1 MIRKN
6 LLLGLLALLCLTAV
20 ACKSTQ
26 EDTPQPSIEQSTAQ
40 IRMHGTPGTQIF
52 INNKEYALGSD
63 GNLFLQADQIPENTA
78 GKDKLEIKA
87 WLGGLEE
94 LLINQASLSEVKAF
108 TFEGELNA
116 GTPLRLELSA
126 LTAVEAL
133 WIRGKSQIAALDLS
147 PLKELTDL
155 SFGGRSGGPVP
166 IHRVKLPAAN
176 KIRWIE
182 LFAPLSDED
191 LDLAN
196 FPALEG
202 GELGYTRFTTV
213 AFPNSPKLESLVVGY
228 PEVEQ
233 LAYKFTTN
241 PKLRGL
247 NLWGDQKI
255 SSLTV
260 QGAPEFEPYI
270 PSEVSIQALAI
281 QDIPKDKIV
290 SLLENLKQRDRLESV
305 TLPGYGFRAGE
316 APLLGFPN
324 LKTVHL

>member
-1 MIRKN
+1 MIRRTY
-6 LLLGLLALLCLTAV
+6 LLGLLALLCLTAV
-20 ACKSTQ
+20 ACKSKQ
-26 EDTPQPSIEQSTAQ
+26 EDAPQMSIEQSTAQ
-40 IRMHGTPGTQIF
+40 IRMHGTPGGQVF
-52 INNKEYALGSD
+52 INGKEYALGSD
-63 GNLFLQADQIPENTA
+63 GNLFLQADQLPENTA
-78 GKDKLEIKA
+78 GKDKLTITA
-87 WLGGLEE
+87 WVDDLEE
-94 LLINQASLSEVKAF
+94 LLINQASLPGIKSLE
-108 TFEGELNA
+108 FESSLISDK
-116 GTPLRLELSA
+116 PLRLELSG
-126 LTAVEAL
+126 LTALESL
-133 WIRGKSQIAALDLS
+133 WIRGKSQIPALDLS
-147 PLKELTDL
+147 ALKKLESL

-166 IHRVKLPAAN
+166 IHRVKLPAGN

-182 LFAPLSDED
+182 LFAPLTDED

-202 GELGYTRFTTV
+202 GELGYTRFTTI

-233 LAYKFTTN
+233 LVYKFTAN

-260 QGAPEFEPYI
+260 QGAPEFEPHI
-270 PSEVSIQALAI
+270 PSEVSVRALAI
-281 QDIPKDKIV
+281 QDIPKDKV
-290 SLLENLKQRDRLESV
+290 VRLLDQLKQRDALESV

-316 APLLGFPN
+316 APLVGFPN